1 MKPTPEQVES
11 LANLVVESMT
21 LEQLQQFVFDDI
33 YSIMLEDD
41 DCFESNLEMMK
52 ISIDDLVIDPV
63 PLRPLELG
71 RDDGHCRSNR
81 GRQ

>member
-1 MKPTPEQVES
+1 MQPTPEQVES

-52 ISIDDLVIDPV
+52 ISIDDLVIDPI
-63 PLRPLELG
+63 PLMPL
-71 RDDGHCRSNR
+71 
-81 GRQ
+81 

>member
-63 PLRPLELG
+63 PLRPL
-71 RDDGHCRSNR
+71 
-81 GRQ
+81 

>member
-33 YSIMLEDD
+33 YSIMLEDS

-52 ISIDDLVIDPV
+52 ISIDDLVIDPWV
-63 PLRPLELG
+63 PLRPL
-71 RDDGHCRSNR
+71 
-81 GRQ
+81 

>member
-33 YSIMLEDD
+33 YSIMLEDN
-41 DCFESNLEMMK
+41 DCFESNLETMK

-63 PLRPLELG
+63 PLRPL
-71 RDDGHCRSNR
+71 
-81 GRQ
+81 

>member
-21 LEQLQQFVFDDI
+21 FEQLQQFVFDDI

-41 DCFESNLEMMK
+41 DCFESNLEMLN
-52 ISIDDLVIDPV
+52 ISVDDLDIDPI
-63 PLRPLELG
+63 PLTPL
-71 RDDGHCRSNR
+71 
-81 GRQ
+81 

>member
-33 YSIMLEDD
+33 YSIMLEDS

-63 PLRPLELG
+63 PLRPL
-71 RDDGHCRSNR
+71 
-81 GRQ
+81 

>member
-41 DCFESNLEMMK
+41 DCFASNLEMMK

-63 PLRPLELG
+63 PLRPL
-71 RDDGHCRSNR
+71 
-81 GRQ
+81 

>member
-11 LANLVVESMT
+11 LANFVVESMT

-63 PLRPLELG
+63 PLRPL
-71 RDDGHCRSNR
+71 
-81 GRQ
+81 

>member
-21 LEQLQQFVFDDI
+21 FEQLQQFVFDDI

-41 DCFESNLEMMK
+41 DCFESNLETMK

-63 PLRPLELG
+63 PLRPL
-71 RDDGHCRSNR
+71 
-81 GRQ
+81 

>member
-33 YSIMLEDD
+33 YSIMSEDD

-63 PLRPLELG
+63 PLRPL
-71 RDDGHCRSNR
+71 
-81 GRQ
+81 

>member
-41 DCFESNLEMMK
+41 DCFESNLEMLK
-52 ISIDDLVIDPV
+52 ISVDDLVIDPI
-63 PLRPLELG
+63 PLMPL
-71 RDDGHCRSNR
+71 
-81 GRQ
+81 